1 MRRVKA
7 KFVFVILFVTVLLG
21 GGLFFLLRGIA
32 EYRVG
37 ILFGNFVPLQSLLE
51 RQVKDVILY
60 DLSRAAF
67 QRREEGKL
75 ETALWS
81 GRVNVT
87 DLQKVRSIVRQ
98 HVECDEMSGMCRE
111 ELRQLEVLQR
121 ELGKARDLA
130 ALMDARLRNFKS
142 KFYQEGRRDIGEL
155 LGGLQSFIEA
165 MKKALESNLL
175 YIERLGLPSSRETG
189 FERSRQFASASVY
202 FVLYR
207 KKSHFFASFI
217 ASRREGAMEALL
229 KRYMETA
236 SQEYRKKAAVNSL
249 AMIQENRKVVYN
261 LSGDVNGDGE
271 EEVVVVTSLPS
282 PVGKFQWRFS
292 IYEWNGEAFAG
303 TYEKPLGFFR
313 EGLDIQAHQEGLPR
327 DFWRGLHLRFTSF
340 VPEIVVIFQESSGE
354 WTHFT
359 WDGKKY
365 VKLQRYDAD

>member
-1 MRRVKA
+1 MRKVKA
-7 KFVFVILFVTVLLG
+7 KFVFVSLFVTVLLG

-32 EYRVG
+32 EYRVS
-37 ILFGNFVPLQSLLE
+37 ILFGNFIPLQSLLE

-60 DLSRAAF
+60 DLSRSAF

-75 ETALWS
+75 ETAMWS
-81 GRVNVT
+81 GRVTAT
-87 DLQKVRSIVRQ
+87 DLQKVRSFVRQ
-98 HVECDEMSGMCRE
+98 QVECDEMSGMCLE

-130 ALMDARLRNFKS
+130 AQMDARLRNFKS
-142 KFYQEGRRDIGEL
+142 KFYREGRRDTGEL
-155 LGGLQSFIEA
+155 LSGLQFFIEA

-175 YIERLGLPSSRETG
+175 YIERLGLPSSRKTC
-189 FERSRQFASASVY
+189 FERDKYFASASSY

-207 KKSHFFASFI
+207 KKSHFYSSFI
-217 ASRREGAMEALL
+217 DSRREGVMEALL
-229 KRYMETA
+229 NRYMETA
-236 SQEYRKKAAVNSL
+236 SQEYRKKAAANSL
-249 AMIQENRKVVYN
+249 AMIQENRKVVYH

-282 PVGKFQWRFS
+282 QGGKFQWLIS

-303 TYEKPLGFFR
+303 TYEKPLGLFR
-313 EGLDIQAHQEGLPR
+313 EGLDVQPHQDGLSR
-327 DFWRGLHLRFTSF
+327 NFWRGLHLRFNSL
-340 VPEIVVIFQESSGE
+340 VPEIVIIFQESSGK